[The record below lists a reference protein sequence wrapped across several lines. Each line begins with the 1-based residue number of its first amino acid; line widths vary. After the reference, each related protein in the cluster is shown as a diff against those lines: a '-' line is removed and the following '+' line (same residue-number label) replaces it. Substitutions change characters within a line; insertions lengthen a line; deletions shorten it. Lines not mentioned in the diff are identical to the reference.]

1 VILVFFY
8 TINRQ
13 DSSKKFNIANDFNH
27 FENFHWGRAAQT
39 DISRKTKVQAA
50 TTFLTSPPIVSK
62 KADNFSAG
70 MKE

>member
-1 VILVFFY
+1 MILP
-8 TINRQ
+8 IL
-13 DSSKKFNIANDFNH
+13 K
-27 FENFHWGRAAQT
+27 NFHPAGPKQNEF
-39 DISRKTKVQAA
+39 SRKTKAQAA